1 MAVQKVLIDTDG
13 LTQIYPITQ
22 DVCVFDSNGSTL
34 PNVYI
39 KASDLKTI
47 NNQSLINPGGGN
59 IVIEGGSGG
68 GSGTSNYEALTNK
81 PSINSV
87 ELTGNKSLDTL
98 GIQAKLTS
106 GTNIKSL
113 SDGTN
118 TSSLLGS
125 GSITFKTVNNS
136 SIIGSGNISISGGTS
151 YSTLSS
157 SSNTNTSYVVKGAG
171 SNTSYYLRGDGNWAA
186 VSGGGGT
193 SYDTLSSSSN
203 TNTSYVVKGA
213 GSNTSYYLRGDGNWA
228 AVSGGS
234 GVVTTYTEISST
246 TPSISIDGKNYYK
259 CTNPVTSL
267 TLTIPATQ
275 TYQYDDCTIEFTTD
289 STFANANVTY
299 PNGLRFSPLK
309 PYFSA
314 SKSYLVSIVNNILVV
329 GEIVTL

>member
-186 VSGGGGT
+186 VSGG
-193 SYDTLSSSSN
+193 
-203 TNTSYVVKGA
+203 
-213 GSNTSYYLRGDGNWA
+213 
-228 AVSGGS
+228 S